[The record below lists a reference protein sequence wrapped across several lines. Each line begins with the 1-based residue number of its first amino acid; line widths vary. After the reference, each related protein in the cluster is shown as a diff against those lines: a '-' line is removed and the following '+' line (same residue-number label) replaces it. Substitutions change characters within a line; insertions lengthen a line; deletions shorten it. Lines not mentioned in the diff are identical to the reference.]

1 MAVKVPT
8 FDELSTL
15 THGDLLTLQANVA
28 KALAE
33 TEAKNRK
40 AAADELRARAREL
53 GFDVNDLFGKSG
65 STGAAKTKT
74 PSPAKFANPENELET
89 WSGRGR
95 KPSWVIAHLDA
106 GKPLDDLAIKGA

>member
-1 MAVKVPT
+1 MAKT
-8 FDELSTL
+8 LSYDDLLTM

-40 AAADELRARAREL
+40 AAVEELKARAREL
-53 GFDVNDLFGKSG
+53 GFDASDLFGKSSSAG
-65 STGAAKTKT
+65 TSKSKQTSIAKY
-74 PSPAKFANPENELET
+74 ANPENELET

-95 KPSWVIAHLDA
+95 KPAWVISYLET
-106 GKPLDDLAIKGA
+106 GKPLDDLLIKSA